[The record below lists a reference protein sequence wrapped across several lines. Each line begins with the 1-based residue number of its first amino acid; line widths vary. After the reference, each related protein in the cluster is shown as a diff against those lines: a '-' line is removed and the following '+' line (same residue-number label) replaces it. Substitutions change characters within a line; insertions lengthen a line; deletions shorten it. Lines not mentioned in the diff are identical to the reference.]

1 MSETPKFKPGDE
13 VFWGNEDRSLWI
25 KSRFDTELAIGPAWW
40 LLDGP
45 EGRLRGWAEESKL
58 RHVPV
63 AVPDPPKFKPGDLA
77 IIDDKNELR
86 NGATVYLQERR
97 LGSIAGRPYWMVRLE
112 PDNPPWYTF
121 PVTEDSLIPA
131 PPEESTPDADLF
143 APSPRLG
150 PREPEDVVMKAPT
163 TEPDLQRGDLVMVMD
178 GWTKGELG
186 IVVDT
191 YDPPGFPAYFGV
203 KSKSTLP
210 GVTILARD
218 QLKATSIQG
227 YIDAMKAPSCYDGQA
242 NTSGIGQRQP
252 EREDV
257 LKKGDLVI
265 VTGGWL
271 KGEPAIIDGLF
282 GSAEGKAIA
291 CYVKTKRCP
300 GVGVVLRD
308 DLKVASINEFFVAMR
323 SEPTVYTVQEGI
335 TRWQQAD
342 PTHRRA
348 NVVLGGHTVEV
359 FLTVLPGLATQRV
372 KFDSMFSADATV
384 AILEDAAKAMV
395 DHATAEVSVTMARN
409 PAFKFSEDSGDI
421 DP

>member
-1 MSETPKFKPGDE
+1 MNETPKFIKGQRVRLVGMHDPSQNGREGKIVCFDYCNWYPGAKSRWMVKFQDSPGSFRSDGFDSDNLELVPETSKFKPGD
-13 VFWGNEDRSLWI
+13 RA
-25 KSRFDTELAIGPAWW
+25 T
-40 LLDGP
+40 
-45 EGRLRGWAEESKL
+45 
-58 RHVPV
+58 
-63 AVPDPPKFKPGDLA
+63 
-77 IIDDKNELR
+77 IDDKNDLR
-86 NGATVYLQERR
+86 HGQTVYLYGRR
-97 LGSIAGRPYWMVRLE
+97 LGKIAGRPYWMVSDY
-112 PDNPPWYTF
+112 PNDPSPWMTTF
-121 PVTEDSLIPA
+121 EDSLIA
-131 PPEESTPDADLF
+131 VPPEKTSPDLF
-143 APSPRLG
+143 SPSFRLD
-150 PREPEDVVMKAPT
+150 PREPEAV
-163 TEPDLQRGDLVMVMD
+163 
-178 GWTKGELG
+178 
-186 IVVDT
+186 
-191 YDPPGFPAYFGV
+191 
-203 KSKSTLP
+203 
-210 GVTILARD
+210 
-218 QLKATSIQG
+218 
-227 YIDAMKAPSCYDGQA
+227 AMKAPCFHDGQA

-271 KGEPAIIDGLF
+271 KGEPGIIDGLF

-308 DLKVASINEFFVAMR
+308 DLKVASTNEFFVAMR
-323 SEPTVYTVQEGI
+323 SEPTVHTVQEGI

-421 DP
+421 EP